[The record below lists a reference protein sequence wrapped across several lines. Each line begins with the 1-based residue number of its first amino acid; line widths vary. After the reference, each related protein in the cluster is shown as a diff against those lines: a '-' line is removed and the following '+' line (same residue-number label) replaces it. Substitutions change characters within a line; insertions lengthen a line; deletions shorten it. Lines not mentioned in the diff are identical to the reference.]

1 MQRIAIFPGT
11 FDPITVGHL
20 EIIHRA
26 LPLFDQIVVSIGQ
39 NINKVCLYSLEQRL
53 GWIREIF
60 KDEPRVSASNYE
72 GLTVDFC
79 KKMNAGYILRGLR
92 SSTDYQFEKSI
103 AQVNRAMNEKV
114 ETVFFISD
122 PALSA
127 ISSSIVRDIIRNG
140 GDASAFVPKE
150 VVIPRMQV

>member
-1 MQRIAIFPGT
+1 MERIAIFPGT

-26 LPLFDQIVVSIGQ
+26 LPLFDRIIVSIGQ
-39 NINKVCLYSLEQRL
+39 NINKTSLFTLDQRL
-53 GWIREIF
+53 AWIKEIF
-60 KDEPRVSASNYE
+60 RNDSNVDAKHYE

-92 SSTDYQFEKSI
+92 SSSDYQFEKSI
-103 AQVNRAMNEKV
+103 AQMNRAMNPGI
-114 ETVFFISD
+114 ETIFFISD
-122 PALSA
+122 PSLSA

-140 GDASAFVPKE
+140 GDASPFLPKE
-150 VVIPRMQV
+150 VKLPPV